1 MKPRPQRKLIFFAIF
16 ALVAVCVYQAYWLVD
31 IYSDLSVKLDKD
43 IREAM
48 RSSDFEEIIARVEQL
63 KDESYGGRMDITV
76 GPDDNK
82 EKAVVMSEYTPRSND
97 RSAGSGDGDSG
108 NNIAYDDFVNMLRS
122 EREVMQVGLHVQR
135 GIHTG
140 LDALRP
146 VDVELYDS
154 LLRNKLDSLGLRAG
168 SATLLLADTADGID
182 TLSMVGGPVTQ
193 PADTFRLDIDS
204 SGRRYYRL
212 IVGHDSLTVPLAMGS
227 VLLFSFFTLL
237 ILVVAFW
244 QMFKMLKRM
253 RQLDDMKTDFT
264 NNMTHELKT
273 PIAVATAA
281 NDVLLNFGHKCSP
294 EKVTRYLTI
303 CREQMSV
310 LSELVEQILES
321 SMERRQSLRLE
332 MEYVKVLPVLEKVVR
347 NHQLKSEAKPWFDIS
362 VDPDMTVNAD
372 RRHFTHIV
380 SNIIDNAIKYSP
392 TEPRIAVRGWIDNGR
407 RRIITV
413 KDNGIGI
420 AEDRQ
425 RFVFDKFYRVP
436 GGDLHE
442 VKGYG
447 LGLYYVKSMMD
458 RFGGSVTLKSRP
470 GKGTVFKLVFNE

>member
-1 MKPRPQRKLIFFAIF
+1 
-16 ALVAVCVYQAYWLVD
+16 
-31 IYSDLSVKLDKD
+31 
-43 IREAM
+43 
-48 RSSDFEEIIARVEQL
+48 
-63 KDESYGGRMDITV
+63 
-76 GPDDNK
+76 
-82 EKAVVMSEYTPRSND
+82 
-97 RSAGSGDGDSG
+97 
-108 NNIAYDDFVNMLRS
+108 
-122 EREVMQVGLHVQR
+122 
-135 GIHTG
+135 
-140 LDALRP
+140 
-146 VDVELYDS
+146 
-154 LLRNKLDSLGLRAG
+154 
-168 SATLLLADTADGID
+168 
-182 TLSMVGGPVTQ
+182 
-193 PADTFRLDIDS
+193 
-204 SGRRYYRL
+204 
-212 IVGHDSLTVPLAMGS
+212 
-227 VLLFSFFTLL
+227 
-237 ILVVAFW
+237 
-244 QMFKMLKRM
+244 
-253 RQLDDMKTDFT
+253 
-264 NNMTHELKT
+264 
-273 PIAVATAA
+273 
-281 NDVLLNFGHKCSP
+281 
-294 EKVTRYLTI
+294 
-303 CREQMSV
+303 MSV

-362 VDPDMTVNAD
+362 VDPDMTVKSD

-392 TEPRIAVRGWIDNGR
+392 TEPRIAVRGWIDNDR